1 MNQLVPRSLA
11 AQRFAL
17 SIIGRSWARLVLMAC
32 IFSLPQAHDKLNYG
46 LYLLPSQLHQKS
58 VLQCSDMR
66 NIFTL
71 SPFCTL
77 ICADDPKP
85 SVAYD
90 KQEKIVKELTEC

>member
-1 MNQLVPRSLA
+1 MTQLVPRSLA
-11 AQRFAL
+11 AQWFAL

-32 IFSLPQAHDKLNYG
+32 SFSLPQAHDKL
-46 LYLLPSQLHQKS
+46 HQKS
-58 VLQCSDMR
+58 ALQCFDMR

-77 ICADDPKP
+77 ICADDAKP
-85 SVAYD
+85 SVSYD